1 MIANQK
7 QTKGKTM
14 PKSVSASEAKNRLG
28 SIMDWAV
35 ENMDEVIIQSYGD
48 PKAVIL
54 PYAQYERFVQFREM
68 LRREEALRR
77 LEGLVETVQAQNQ
90 DLTSEKADALADR
103 FTREVIEEMI
113 EEGKIKYQKT

>member
-1 MIANQK
+1 
-7 QTKGKTM
+7 M

-103 FTREVIEEMI
+103 FSREVIEEMI